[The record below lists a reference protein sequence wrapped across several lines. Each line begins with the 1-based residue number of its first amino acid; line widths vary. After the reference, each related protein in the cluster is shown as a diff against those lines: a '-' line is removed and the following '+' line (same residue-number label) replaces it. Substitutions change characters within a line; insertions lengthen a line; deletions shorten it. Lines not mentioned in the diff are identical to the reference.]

1 MEAQHFVS
9 KFHRREKTVCPNR
22 ARASQGK
29 ITPLDNIMISNT
41 FLSYVFVTLPP
52 DNPGYTA
59 GLAAPADF

>member
-9 KFHRREKTVCPNR
+9 KFHRLEKAVCPNR
-22 ARASQGK
+22 AAPIQGK
-29 ITPLDNIMISNT
+29 ITPLNNIMISNT

-59 GLAAPADF
+59 GLAAPAGF